1 MSEYTDKMTKAIE
14 ATEREFS
21 KIRAG
26 QASPAILND
35 VRIDYYGTPTP
46 ISQVAKISVP
56 EPRMLLVSPWEKTMV
71 DPIDKAILA
80 ANIGLTPM
88 KDGNCIRVSLPIL
101 TTERRQELAKIARK
115 HAEEGRVAIRNIRRD
130 ANDAIKKNKEMPEDE
145 VKKQQDE
152 IQKATDKA
160 IAEIARLS
168 PKSTVCLPKRK
179 RTSSRCSPGFAWQI
193 SLDMSP
199 SLWTATGAGPAAE
212 VSNVSWV
219 TARVPR
225 RLSML
230 SRWV

>member
-1 MSEYTDKMTKAIE
+1 MEKAIE

-46 ISQVAKISVP
+46 KVSVP

-71 DPIDKAILA
+71 DPIEKAILA

-130 ANDAIKKNKEMPEDE
+130 ANDALKKNKELPEDE

-160 IAEIARLS
+160 IA
-168 PKSTVCLPKRK
+168 
-179 RTSSRCSPGFAWQI
+179 QI
-193 SLDMSP
+193 DSL
-199 SLWTATGAGPAAE
+199 LAE
-212 VSNVSWV
+212 KEADILKV
-219 TARVPR
+219 
-225 RLSML
+225 
-230 SRWV
+230 

>member
-1 MSEYTDKMTKAIE
+1 MADYSDKMNKAIE

-46 ISQVAKISVP
+46 ISQVAKVSVP

-71 DPIDKAILA
+71 DPIEKAILA

-130 ANDAIKKNKEMPEDE
+130 ANDALKKNKELPEDE

-160 IAEIARLS
+160 IARID
-168 PKSTVCLPKRK
+168 
-179 RTSSRCSPGFAWQI
+179 
-193 SLDMSP
+193 SL
-199 SLWTATGAGPAAE
+199 LAE
-212 VSNVSWV
+212 KEADILKV
-219 TARVPR
+219 
-225 RLSML
+225 
-230 SRWV
+230 

>member
-1 MSEYTDKMTKAIE
+1 MKYRGPEKAPFTFLVTKIFKICFEKHILYPGLGVPWFFTYISKCKINLKPLLIMSEYSEKMNKAIE

-46 ISQVAKISVP
+46 ISQVAKVSVP

-71 DPIDKAILA
+71 DPIEKAILA

-88 KDGNCIRVSLPIL
+88 KDGNCIRVTLPIL
-101 TTERRQELAKIARK
+101 TTERRQELAKLARK

-130 ANDAIKKNKEMPEDE
+130 ANDALKKNKELPEDE

-152 IQKATDKA
+152 VQKATDKA
-160 IAEIARLS
+160 IAEIDRL
-168 PKSTVCLPKRK
+168 L
-179 RTSSRCSPGFAWQI
+179 
-193 SLDMSP
+193 
-199 SLWTATGAGPAAE
+199 AE
-212 VSNVSWV
+212 KEADILKV
-219 TARVPR
+219 
-225 RLSML
+225 
-230 SRWV
+230 

>member
-26 QASPAILND
+26 QASPAILNG

-56 EPRMLLVSPWEKTMV
+56 EPRMLLVTPWEKQLV
-71 DPIDKAILA
+71 DTIDKAILA

-88 KDGNCIRVSLPIL
+88 KDGNCRK
-101 TTERRQELAKIARK
+101 ELAKIARK
-115 HAEEGRVAIRNIRRD
+115 HAEDGRVAIRNIRRD
-130 ANDAIKKNKEMPEDE
+130 ANDALKKNKELSEDD

-160 IAEIARLS
+160 IA
-168 PKSTVCLPKRK
+168 
-179 RTSSRCSPGFAWQI
+179 QI
-193 SLDMSP
+193 DAL
-199 SLWTATGAGPAAE
+199 LAE
-212 VSNVSWV
+212 KEADILKV
-219 TARVPR
+219 
-225 RLSML
+225 
-230 SRWV
+230 

>member
-1 MSEYTDKMTKAIE
+1 MADYTEKMDKAIE

-46 ISQVAKISVP
+46 ISQVAKVSVP

-71 DPIDKAILA
+71 DPIEKAILA

-88 KDGNCIRVSLPIL
+88 KDGNCIRVCLPIL

-130 ANDAIKKNKEMPEDE
+130 ANDALKKNKDLPEDE

-160 IAEIARLS
+160 IA
-168 PKSTVCLPKRK
+168 
-179 RTSSRCSPGFAWQI
+179 QI
-193 SLDMSP
+193 DSL
-199 SLWTATGAGPAAE
+199 LAE
-212 VSNVSWV
+212 KEADILKV
-219 TARVPR
+219 
-225 RLSML
+225 
-230 SRWV
+230 

>member
-1 MSEYTDKMTKAIE
+1 MSEYSEKMDKAIE

-35 VRIDYYGTPTP
+35 VRVDYYGTPTP

-71 DPIDKAILA
+71 DPIEKAILA

-101 TTERRQELAKIARK
+101 TAERRQELAKIVRK
-115 HAEEGRVAIRNIRRD
+115 HAEEGRVALRNIRRD
-130 ANDAIKKNKEMPEDE
+130 ANDAIKKNKDLPEDE

-160 IAEIARLS
+160 IA
-168 PKSTVCLPKRK
+168 
-179 RTSSRCSPGFAWQI
+179 QI
-193 SLDMSP
+193 DAL
-199 SLWTATGAGPAAE
+199 LAE
-212 VSNVSWV
+212 KEADILKV
-219 TARVPR
+219 
-225 RLSML
+225 
-230 SRWV
+230 

>member
-1 MSEYTDKMTKAIE
+1 MSEYTDKMSKAIE

-26 QASPAILND
+26 KASPAILND
-35 VRIDYYGTPTP
+35 VRVDYYGTPTP
-46 ISQVAKISVP
+46 ISQVAKVSVP
-56 EPRMLLVSPWEKTMV
+56 EPPMLLVTPWEKTMV

-101 TTERRQELAKIARK
+101 TTERRQELAKIVRK

-130 ANDAIKKNKEMPEDE
+130 ANDAIKKNKDLPEDE

-160 IAEIARLS
+160 IA
-168 PKSTVCLPKRK
+168 
-179 RTSSRCSPGFAWQI
+179 QI
-193 SLDMSP
+193 DAL
-199 SLWTATGAGPAAE
+199 LAE
-212 VSNVSWV
+212 KEADILKV
-219 TARVPR
+219 
-225 RLSML
+225 
-230 SRWV
+230 

>member
-1 MSEYTDKMTKAIE
+1 MADYSDKMNKAIE

-46 ISQVAKISVP
+46 ISQVAKVSVP

-71 DPIDKAILA
+71 DPIEKAILA

-115 HAEEGRVAIRNIRRD
+115 NDEEGRVAIRNIRRD
-130 ANDAIKKNKEMPEDE
+130 ANDALKKNKELPEDE

-160 IAEIARLS
+160 IA
-168 PKSTVCLPKRK
+168 
-179 RTSSRCSPGFAWQI
+179 QI
-193 SLDMSP
+193 DSL
-199 SLWTATGAGPAAE
+199 LAE
-212 VSNVSWV
+212 KEADILKV
-219 TARVPR
+219 
-225 RLSML
+225 
-230 SRWV
+230 